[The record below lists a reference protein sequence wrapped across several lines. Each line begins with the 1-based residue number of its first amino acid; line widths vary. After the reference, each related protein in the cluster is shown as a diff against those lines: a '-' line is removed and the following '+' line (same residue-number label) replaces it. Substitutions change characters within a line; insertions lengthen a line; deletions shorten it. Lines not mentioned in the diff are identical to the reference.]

1 MTPAAPHQDP
11 RFGLL
16 QATALNMTNMLGAGP
31 FITIPLFMAA
41 MGGPQSM
48 LGWAMALLIT
58 MADGLVWAEL
68 GSALPS
74 AGGTYGF
81 FRAAFSPWLRRFMC
95 FLFVWQLV
103 ISGPMEIASALIG
116 IRPYLSYLWP
126 ALTEGQTQGISVCV
140 ALLIVWLLY
149 RPIGSVARLTLALW
163 LGVLLTVAAVIGC
176 GALNFDAKLAF
187 DFPADWWQPQQGWA
201 FWSGFLWGLGSAT
214 STGIYDYLGYYDVCY
229 IGSEVKEPGRTVPRA
244 VLLSLLAVAAIY
256 VGIHLSFLG
265 TLPWREFVGKE
276 GYAIASY
283 FMERLHGHGAAVML
297 TLLIVW
303 TTYAGVFALMLGY
316 SRVPYAAAQEGDFFS
331 AFTQQHPRG
340 GFPTL
345 SLLIIGGLSIAFSFW
360 NLGIV
365 ISTLVTLRIAVQFIG
380 QIFALVWLRRHR
392 TDLQRPFRMW
402 LYPLPCCIAFS
413 GWVFLLIT
421 AGSQQLL
428 YAAVAL
434 MIGGLGFMIWDRS
447 HAQPA

>member
-1 MTPAAPHQDP
+1 
-11 RFGLL
+11 
-16 QATALNMTNMLGAGP
+16 
-31 FITIPLFMAA
+31 
-41 MGGPQSM
+41 
-48 LGWAMALLIT
+48 
-58 MADGLVWAEL
+58 
-68 GSALPS
+68 
-74 AGGTYGF
+74 
-81 FRAAFSPWLRRFMC
+81 
-95 FLFVWQLV
+95 
-103 ISGPMEIASALIG
+103 
-116 IRPYLSYLWP
+116 
-126 ALTEGQTQGISVCV
+126 
-140 ALLIVWLLY
+140 
-149 RPIGSVARLTLALW
+149 
-163 LGVLLTVAAVIGC
+163 
-176 GALNFDAKLAF
+176 
-187 DFPADWWQPQQGWA
+187 
-201 FWSGFLWGLGSAT
+201 
-214 STGIYDYLGYYDVCY
+214 
-229 IGSEVKEPGRTVPRA
+229 
-244 VLLSLLAVAAIY
+244 
-256 VGIHLSFLG
+256 
-265 TLPWREFVGKE
+265 
-276 GYAIASY
+276 
-283 FMERLHGHGAAVML
+283 
-297 TLLIVW
+297 
-303 TTYAGVFALMLGY
+303 MLGY